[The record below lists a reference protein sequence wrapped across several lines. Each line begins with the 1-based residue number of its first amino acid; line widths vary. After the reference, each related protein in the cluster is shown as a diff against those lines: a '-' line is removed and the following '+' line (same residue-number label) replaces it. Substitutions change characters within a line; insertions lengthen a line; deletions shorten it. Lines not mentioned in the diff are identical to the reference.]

1 MNAIMYTIKRTVKE
15 MDASMEEQKDP
26 RKEQEISEKEQD
38 LQDPG
43 EAPDQEEYSFLQ
55 ETIKDE
61 AGGAMQKI
69 KKDLLRVL
77 CLGLVFGIIACFGFY
92 AVKPLMEKMFESSPE
107 KVTIPEEEE
116 ETQEEDTQEEQQAVQ
131 TLDEESFRQMQ
142 QAMTSTALEASRAV
156 VEITGV
162 SGSQDW
168 MNETYDSRNS
178 VSGLI
183 IADNG
188 QELLIFGKTSVLADS
203 GEIRVT
209 FYDGNTYGAS
219 LKKQDGSL
227 GFGIYAVNHAEIA
240 QSTWG
245 QIKTAVL
252 GSSNTIS
259 KGNPVIVIG
268 KQFGYDGGI
277 GFGTVASARNHMEE
291 ADGEY
296 RLICTDIAAVAG
308 GTGVM
313 VNLDGEVV
321 AMIDQTVSEEDSMN
335 LVTGYGI
342 TDIKDIIENL
352 SNGEAVPYIG
362 IRGIDVTEEI
372 MEQGIP
378 QGVYVKEVDAES
390 PAMTAG
396 IQAGDIITSID
407 GEEVTSLSA
416 YHDVL
421 MEQKSGGK
429 VRIEGHRRGSGG
441 YVDITF
447 SVTVGS
453 RE

>member
-1 MNAIMYTIKRTVKE
+1 
-15 MDASMEEQKDP
+15 MEEQKDP
-26 RKEQEISEKEQD
+26 RKEQDISEKEQD
-38 LQDPG
+38 LQDP
-43 EAPDQEEYSFLQ
+43 EEMPAQEEYSFLQ

-61 AGGAMQKI
+61 AGGAAQKM
-69 KKDLLRVL
+69 KKDLLRTL
-77 CLGLVFGIIACFGFY
+77 CLGLAFGIIACFGFY
-92 AVKPLMEKMFESSPE
+92 AVKPLMEEMFGSSPE

-116 ETQEEDTQEEQQAVQ
+116 EIQEEETQEEQQAVQ
-131 TLDEESFRQMQ
+131 ALDAESFRQMQ
-142 QAMTSTALEASRAV
+142 QSMTATALEASRAI
-156 VEITGV
+156 VEITGIL
-162 SGSQDW
+162 GDQDW
-168 MNETYDSRNS
+168 MNEKYDTRNS

-188 QELLIFGKTSVLADS
+188 QELLIFGKTSVMAEAREL
-203 GEIRVT
+203 RVT
-209 FYDGNTYGAS
+209 FYDGSTYGAS
-219 LKKQDGSL
+219 LKKQDGNL
-227 GFGIYAVNHAEIA
+227 EFGIYAVNRAEI
-240 QSTWG
+240 QPSTWG
-245 QIKTAVL
+245 QIQTAAL

-268 KQFGYDGGI
+268 KQFGYEGGI
-277 GFGTVASARNHMEE
+277 GFGTVASARNYMEE

-296 RLICTDIAAVAG
+296 RLICTDIAAAEK
-308 GTGVM
+308 GTGVI
-313 VNLDGEVV
+313 VNLSGEVIAV
-321 AMIDQTVSEEDSMN
+321 IDQTVSEEDSMS

-352 SNGEAVPYIG
+352 SNGKSIPYIG
-362 IRGIDVTEEI
+362 VRGIDVTEEI
-372 MEQGIP
+372 AAQGIP
-378 QGVYVKEVDAES
+378 RGVYVKEVDAES

-421 MEQKSGGK
+421 MEQTSGGK
-429 VRIEGHRRGSGG
+429 VRVEGQRRGSGG

>member
-1 MNAIMYTIKRTVKE
+1 
-15 MDASMEEQKDP
+15 
-26 RKEQEISEKEQD
+26 
-38 LQDPG
+38 
-43 EAPDQEEYSFLQ
+43 
-55 ETIKDE
+55 
-61 AGGAMQKI
+61 MQKI
-69 KKDLLRVL
+69 KKRLLRVL

-227 GFGIYAVNHAEIA
+227 GFGMM
-240 QSTWG
+240 
-245 QIKTAVL
+245 
-252 GSSNTIS
+252 
-259 KGNPVIVIG
+259 
-268 KQFGYDGGI
+268 
-277 GFGTVASARNHMEE
+277 R
-291 ADGEY
+291 
-296 RLICTDIAAVAG
+296 
-308 GTGVM
+308 
-313 VNLDGEVV
+313 
-321 AMIDQTVSEEDSMN
+321 
-335 LVTGYGI
+335 
-342 TDIKDIIENL
+342 
-352 SNGEAVPYIG
+352 
-362 IRGIDVTEEI
+362 
-372 MEQGIP
+372 
-378 QGVYVKEVDAES
+378 
-390 PAMTAG
+390 
-396 IQAGDIITSID
+396 
-407 GEEVTSLSA
+407 
-416 YHDVL
+416 
-421 MEQKSGGK
+421 
-429 VRIEGHRRGSGG
+429 
-441 YVDITF
+441 
-447 SVTVGS
+447 
-453 RE
+453 

>member
-1 MNAIMYTIKRTVKE
+1 
-15 MDASMEEQKDP
+15 MEEQKDPRKEQKDP

-77 CLGLVFGIIACFGFY
+77 CLGLAFGIIACFGFY

-183 IADNG
+183 
-188 QELLIFGKTSVLADS
+188 
-203 GEIRVT
+203 
-209 FYDGNTYGAS
+209 
-219 LKKQDGSL
+219 
-227 GFGIYAVNHAEIA
+227 
-240 QSTWG
+240 
-245 QIKTAVL
+245 
-252 GSSNTIS
+252 
-259 KGNPVIVIG
+259 
-268 KQFGYDGGI
+268 
-277 GFGTVASARNHMEE
+277 
-291 ADGEY
+291 
-296 RLICTDIAAVAG
+296 
-308 GTGVM
+308 
-313 VNLDGEVV
+313 
-321 AMIDQTVSEEDSMN
+321 
-335 LVTGYGI
+335 
-342 TDIKDIIENL
+342 
-352 SNGEAVPYIG
+352 
-362 IRGIDVTEEI
+362 
-372 MEQGIP
+372 
-378 QGVYVKEVDAES
+378 
-390 PAMTAG
+390 
-396 IQAGDIITSID
+396 
-407 GEEVTSLSA
+407 
-416 YHDVL
+416 
-421 MEQKSGGK
+421 
-429 VRIEGHRRGSGG
+429 
-441 YVDITF
+441 
-447 SVTVGS
+447 
-453 RE
+453 

>member
-1 MNAIMYTIKRTVKE
+1 
-15 MDASMEEQKDP
+15 MEEQKDP

-38 LQDPG
+38 FQNPEEVEDP
-43 EAPDQEEYSFLQ
+43 EEYSFLQ

-61 AGGAMQKI
+61 AGGVVQKI

-77 CLGLVFGIIACFGFY
+77 CLGLAFGIIACFGFY
-92 AVKPLMEKMFESSPE
+92 AVKPLMEKMFEGSPE

-116 ETQEEDTQEEQQAVQ
+116 ETNEEDSQEEQQTVQ
-131 TLDEESFRQMQ
+131 TLDAESFRQMQ
-142 QAMTSTALEASRAV
+142 QSMTSTALEASRAV

-162 SGSQDW
+162 GGNQDW
-168 MNETYDSRNS
+168 MNETYDSKNS
-178 VSGLI
+178 VTGLI

-188 QELLIFGKTSVLADS
+188 QELLIFGKTSVLADA
-203 GEIRVT
+203 EKIQVT
-209 FYDGNTYGAS
+209 FYDGSTYGAS
-219 LKKQDGSL
+219 LKKKDGNL
-227 GFGIYAVNHAEIA
+227 GFGIYAVNRAEIE

-245 QIKTAVL
+245 QILTAKL

-259 KGNPVIVIG
+259 KGTPVIVIG
-268 KQFGYDGGI
+268 KQFGYEGGI
-277 GFGTVASARNHMEE
+277 GFGTVSSARNFMEE

-296 RLICTDIAAVAG
+296 RLICTDIAASAE

-321 AMIDQTVSEEDSMN
+321 GIIDQTVSEEDSMN

-342 TDIKDIIENL
+342 TDIKAIIENL
-352 SNGEAVPYIG
+352 SNGEAIPYIG

-390 PAMTAG
+390 PAMMAG

-407 GEEVTSLSA
+407 GEKVTSLSA

-421 MEQKSGGK
+421 MEQKSGGE
-429 VRIEGHRRGSGG
+429 VRVEGQRRGSGG